1 MGLHAVDRPG
11 ESLWPRGEGRRICF
25 LADVSGVREQQL
37 VDAWVARNRP
47 AGAEYQVVTLPHSRR
62 RPGQRRTFG
71 GLQAALDSGDEVVLV
86 PLRVAWGLRRGRG
99 RRVPTLF
106 DLITLGDPR
115 DPNRLLQ
122 ALIVRFRPEQVMVL
136 TGEAA
141 TVGDVH
147 QRWVADRVHKPDA
160 PTGFAEYVA
169 LQAALTLEVAERRLR
184 GNRYKVS
191 RFVAEDLVGSASF
204 QAGLAELAR
213 RTGEDEAEVS
223 VRAGKYLK
231 EIAASPST
239 FVIDLVA
246 ALVRAI
252 YTMGYERRIRYDR
265 AALDRIAALG
275 QHHSLAFL
283 PGHKSNMD
291 HLALTYVLYENGL
304 PPNHTAGGINMNFFP
319 IGGLLRRHGIFFI
332 RRSFKD
338 NEVYKF
344 VLKRYV
350 DYLLARRFPLE
361 WYLEGGRSRTGKLR
375 EPRFGMLSYV
385 ADSWRRGSCEDV
397 VLVPISIAY
406 DQIQDVGAH
415 AAEQRGA
422 KKERESFTWMV
433 KVLRSLR
440 RRYGRIHVTFGEPLP
455 LSEAM
460 ERYAI
465 GEAPDPEEAHL
476 EIAKLAFEVSVR
488 INRVTPITPISLVTM
503 ALLGTGDR
511 ALTVA
516 ETHAVLRDF
525 ITFVEARGLP
535 VTEALELDD
544 PAAVRAALDALV
556 DHKVVTRWDGGTET
570 VYAVGA
576 DHHLSAAYYRNTI
589 VHFFTTG
596 AIAEVALQGSVDSE
610 DPTGFFWS
618 EVASLR
624 DLLKFEFF
632 FAEKDE
638 FRVEMVDEVAAHDPD
653 WERHL
658 ARGDAAA
665 VLRRVRPFTS
675 HRILRPIFEA
685 YLLVADA
692 LVNRDFRG
700 DVDAKDLV
708 ADTLALGGQYRAQ
721 RRIKSPEAVSTE
733 LFASA
738 IRLAK
743 NRGLLAGG
751 DVERLREREAFAGE
765 MRAIVAR
772 IDRIEEMA
780 AERG

>member
-11 ESLWPRGEGRRICF
+11 ESPWPRGEARRICF
-25 LADVSGVREQQL
+25 LADASGALEQRL
-37 VDAWVARNRP
+37 VDGWIARNRP
-47 AGAEYQVVTLPHSRR
+47 AGSEYQVVSLPPSRR
-62 RPGQRRTFG
+62 RSVQRRSLTS
-71 GLQAALDSGDEVVLV
+71 LQAALVTGDDVLLV
-86 PLRVAWGLRRGRG
+86 PVRVAWGLRRGRKK
-99 RRVPTLF
+99 RVPSFL

-122 ALIVRFRPEQVMVL
+122 EIIVRFRPEQVAVL

-147 QRWVADRVHKPDA
+147 RRWVADRVQRPDA

-169 LQAALTLEVAERRLR
+169 LQSALTLEVAERRMR

-191 RFVAEDLVGSASF
+191 RFVGEDLVGSASF
-204 QAGLAELAR
+204 QAGLSELAR

-223 VRAGKYLK
+223 VRAAKYLK

-246 ALVRAI
+246 ALVRAV
-252 YTMGYERRIRYDR
+252 YTMGYEHRIRYDR
-265 AALDRIAALG
+265 DALDRIAALG
-275 QHHSLAFL
+275 QQHSLAFL

-291 HLALTYVLYENGL
+291 HLALTAVLYENGL
-304 PPNHTAGGINMNFFP
+304 PPNHTAGGINMNFAP
-319 IGGLLRRHGIFFI
+319 IGPLLRRHGIFFI

-375 EPRFGMLSYV
+375 EPKFGMLSYV
-385 ADSWRRGSCEDV
+385 ADSWRRGSCDDV

-422 KKERESFTWMV
+422 KKERESFTWML

-440 RRYGRIHVTFGEPLP
+440 RRYGRIHVTFGEPLN
-455 LSEAM
+455 LSEVL
-460 ERYAI
+460 ERYPA
-465 GEAPDPEEAHL
+465 GQEPDPEASNL

-488 INRVTPITPISLVTM
+488 INRATPITPISLVTM
-503 ALLGTGDR
+503 ALLGVGER
-511 ALTVA
+511 AVTA
-516 ETHAVLRDF
+516 EETHAALRDF

-544 PAAVRAALDALV
+544 PGAVRAALDALV

-576 DHHLSAAYYRNTI
+576 DQHLAAAYYRNTI

-596 AIAEVALQGSVDSE
+596 AIAEVALLGCADAK
-610 DPTGFFWS
+610 DPAEAFWL
-618 EVASLR
+618 EVAKLR
-624 DLLKFEFF
+624 DFLKFEFF

-638 FRVEMVDEVAAHDPD
+638 FRAEVAAEVAYHDPD
-653 WERHL
+653 WEQRL
-658 ARGDAAA
+658 ASGDAAA
-665 VLRRVRPFTS
+665 VLRRFRPFTS

-685 YLLVADA
+685 YLLVADT
-692 LVNRDFRG
+692 LVGRDFRV
-700 DVDAKDLV
+700 DVDQKRLV
-708 ADTLALGGQYRAQ
+708 AETLALGGQYRAQ
-721 RRIKSPEAVSTE
+721 QRIKSPEAVSTA
-733 LFASA
+733 LFESA
-738 IRLAK
+738 IRLAN
-743 NRGLLAGG
+743 NRGLLQGG
-751 DVERLREREAFAGE
+751 EVERLREREAFAAE

-780 AERG
+780 RERG